1 MVPMPL
7 HPPLFKQLTLIGVGL
22 IGGSL
27 SAISKKKGLVE
38 RVVGYD
44 IVSASLERAVSL
56 GVIDEARERLSHAVE
71 KADLVVLST
80 PVGNFNSLL
89 KEIAGHLKPGAIVTD
104 VGSIKGDLVAEME
117 AHLPSTVFFVGGHPI
132 AGREKSGVDA
142 ATTNLFYGS
151 RTILTPTRNTQMD
164 ALKKV
169 ALLWEGAGATVI
181 QMSPYDH
188 DRVFGAVSH
197 LPHLVAY
204 ALMDVMLHPNLVTMD
219 PVRFSAGGL
228 RDFTRIAASS
238 SEMWRDIFL
247 FNKKTM
253 LEMIELYQESL
264 DRIKEMIVE
273 EDRDGLLDLLNKA
286 KTVRQKIISETG

>member
-1 MVPMPL
+1 MPL